1 MYIINLIKEYKHL
14 NIIIIII
21 IMAQFFNTNSN
32 NIINNAV
39 NMLLNTYEK
48 VMILNLFVDSYDE
61 NLKHT
66 YINAAN
72 SHNNKVIHLQE
83 HIDAGFDLYAPGNQG
98 EAFNHYGLQIP
109 FFGPGWQD
117 RNPVNK
123 MDFMVSCSAQMVT
136 DGGKCFNTGYYMYP
150 RSSLSKTK
158 LRLANSVG
166 IIDAGYRGHL
176 TGMFDVVNIDT
187 NDNDSNIEADF
198 WGKKFDRY
206 VQICA
211 PGLVPIL
218 VQIVNTMEEL
228 GGETARGGG
237 GFGSTGH

>member
-1 MYIINLIKEYKHL
+1 MANFL
-14 NIIIIII
+14 N
-21 IMAQFFNTNSN
+21 NSN
-32 NIINNAV
+32 SNSTLFINTV
-39 NMLLNTYEK
+39 NNLLNTYEK
-48 VMILNLFVDSYDE
+48 VMVLNVFVDSNDD

-83 HIDAGFDLYAPGNQG
+83 HIDAGFDLFAPGNQG
-98 EAFNHYGLQIP
+98 EAFNHYGIEIP
-109 FFGPGWQD
+109 FFGPGRED

-123 MDFMVSCSAQMVT
+123 LDFMVSCSAQMVT

-150 RSSLSKTK
+150 RSSLSKTQ

-166 IIDAGYRGHL
+166 IIDSGYRGHL
-176 TGMFDVVNIDT
+176 TGMFDVVNID
-187 NDNDSNIEADF
+187 SNIHNSEADF
-198 WGKKFDRY
+198 WGRKFDRY

-218 VQIVNTMEEL
+218 VQIVDSMEEL
-228 GGETARGGG
+228 GGETVRGGG
-237 GFGSTGH
+237 GFGSTGR

>member
-1 MYIINLIKEYKHL
+1 MANFL
-14 NIIIIII
+14 N
-21 IMAQFFNTNSN
+21 NSN
-32 NIINNAV
+32 SNTTLFINTV
-39 NMLLNTYEK
+39 NSLLNTYEK
-48 VMILNLFVDSYDE
+48 VMVLNLFVDSYDE

-83 HIDAGFDLYAPGNQG
+83 HIDAGFDLFAPGNQG
-98 EAFNHYGLQIP
+98 EALNHYGNDLP
-109 FFGPGWQD
+109 FFGPGRED
-117 RNPVNK
+117 RNPVNR

-150 RSSLSKTK
+150 RSSLSKTQ

-166 IIDAGYRGHL
+166 IIDSGYRGHL
-176 TGMFDVVNIDT
+176 TGMFDVVNIDS
-187 NDNDSNIEADF
+187 DSNSDPNSEADF

>member
-1 MYIINLIKEYKHL
+1 MANFL
-14 NIIIIII
+14 N
-21 IMAQFFNTNSN
+21 NSN
-32 NIINNAV
+32 NILFINTV
-39 NMLLNTYEK
+39 NSLLNTYEK
-48 VMILNLFVDSYDE
+48 VMVLNLFVDSYDE

-83 HIDAGFDLYAPGNQG
+83 HIDAGFDLFAPGNQG
-98 EAFNHYGLQIP
+98 EALNHYGNDLP
-109 FFGPGWQD
+109 FFGPGRED
-117 RNPVNK
+117 RNPVNR

-150 RSSLSKTK
+150 RSSLSKTQ

-166 IIDAGYRGHL
+166 IIDSGYRGHL
-176 TGMFDVVNIDT
+176 TGMFDVVNID
-187 NDNDSNIEADF
+187 NDSNSDHNLEADF

-218 VQIVNTMEEL
+218 VQVVNTFEEL
-228 GGETARGGG
+228 GGETPRGGG
-237 GFGSTGH
+237 GFGSTGR

>member
-1 MYIINLIKEYKHL
+1 M
-14 NIIIIII
+14 
-21 IMAQFFNTNSN
+21 
-32 NIINNAV
+32 V
-39 NMLLNTYEK
+39 
-48 VMILNLFVDSYDE
+48 LNLFVDSNDE

-176 TGMFDVVNIDT
+176 TGMFDVVNIDS
-187 NDNDSNIEADF
+187 DSNSDPNSEADF

-218 VQIVNTMEEL
+218 VQVVDTIEQL
-228 GGETARGGG
+228 GGETVRGGG
-237 GFGSTGH
+237 GFGSTGR

>member
-1 MYIINLIKEYKHL
+1 
-14 NIIIIII
+14 
-21 IMAQFFNTNSN
+21 MAQFLNNNSN
-32 NIINNAV
+32 TPNFINTV
-39 NMLLNTYEK
+39 NNLLNTYEK
-48 VMILNLFVDSYDE
+48 VMVLKVFVDSNDE

-66 YINAAN
+66 YVNAAN
-72 SHNNKVIHLQE
+72 THNNKVIHLQE

-98 EAFNHYGLQIP
+98 EELEQYGTNTR

-117 RNPVNK
+117 RIPVNK
-123 MDFMVSCSAQMVT
+123 LDFMVSCSAQMMT

-150 RSSLSKTK
+150 RSSLSKTQ

-176 TGMFDVVNIDT
+176 TGMFDVVNIDI
-187 NDNDSNIEADF
+187 NDDDSNNHSNSEADF
-198 WGKKFDRY
+198 WGRKFDRY

-218 VQIVNTMEEL
+218 VQVVDSMEEL

-237 GFGSTGH
+237 GFGSSGR

>member
-1 MYIINLIKEYKHL
+1 
-14 NIIIIII
+14 
-21 IMAQFFNTNSN
+21 MAQFFNTNTNTN
-32 NIINNAV
+32 NIIINAV
-39 NMLLNTYEK
+39 HMLLNTYEK
-48 VMILNLFVDSYDE
+48 VMILNVFVDSNDE

-72 SHNNKVIHLQE
+72 SHNNKVIYFQE
-83 HIDAGFDLYAPGNQG
+83 HIDAGFDLFAPGNQG

-109 FFGPGWQD
+109 FFGPGRED

-150 RSSLSKTK
+150 RSSLSKTQ

-166 IIDAGYRGHL
+166 IIDSGYRGHL
-176 TGMFDVVNIDT
+176 TGMFDVVNID
-187 NDNDSNIEADF
+187 NDSNSDPNLEADF

-218 VQIVNTMEEL
+218 VQVVDTMEEL
-228 GGETARGGG
+228 GGETVRGGG
-237 GFGSTGH
+237 GFGSTGR

>member
-1 MYIINLIKEYKHL
+1 MANFL
-14 NIIIIII
+14 N
-21 IMAQFFNTNSN
+21 NSN
-32 NIINNAV
+32 SNTTLFINTV
-39 NMLLNTYEK
+39 NSLLNTYEK
-48 VMILNLFVDSYDE
+48 VMVLNVFVDSNDE

-72 SHNNKVIHLQE
+72 THNNKVIHLQE
-83 HIDAGFDLYAPGNQG
+83 HIDAGFDLFAPGNQG
-98 EAFNHYGLQIP
+98 EAFNHYGIEIP
-109 FFGPGWQD
+109 FFGPGRED

-123 MDFMVSCSAQMVT
+123 LDFMVSCSAQMVT

-150 RSSLSKTK
+150 RSSLSKTR

-166 IIDAGYRGHL
+166 IIDSGYRGHL
-176 TGMFDVVNIDT
+176 TGMFDVVNID
-187 NDNDSNIEADF
+187 SNINNNFNNYHNSEADF
-198 WGKKFDRY
+198 WGRKFDRY

-218 VQIVNTMEEL
+218 VQVVDTMEEL

-237 GFGSTGH
+237 GFGSTGR

>member
-1 MYIINLIKEYKHL
+1 MANFL
-14 NIIIIII
+14 N
-21 IMAQFFNTNSN
+21 NSN
-32 NIINNAV
+32 NILFINTV
-39 NMLLNTYEK
+39 NSLLNTYEK
-48 VMILNLFVDSYDE
+48 VMVLNLFVDSYDE

-83 HIDAGFDLYAPGNQG
+83 HIDAGFDLFAPGNQG
-98 EAFNHYGLQIP
+98 EALNHYGNDLP
-109 FFGPGWQD
+109 FFGPGRED
-117 RNPVNK
+117 RNPVNR

-150 RSSLSKTK
+150 RSSLSKTQ

-166 IIDAGYRGHL
+166 IIDSGYRGHL
-176 TGMFDVVNIDT
+176 TGMFDVVNID
-187 NDNDSNIEADF
+187 NDSNSDHNLEADF

-218 VQIVNTMEEL
+218 VQVVNTFEEL

-237 GFGSTGH
+237 GFGSTGR

>member
-1 MYIINLIKEYKHL
+1 M
-14 NIIIIII
+14 
-21 IMAQFFNTNSN
+21 
-32 NIINNAV
+32 V
-39 NMLLNTYEK
+39 
-48 VMILNLFVDSYDE
+48 LNLFVDSYDE

-83 HIDAGFDLYAPGNQG
+83 HIDAGFDLFAPGNQG
-98 EAFNHYGLQIP
+98 EALNHYGNDLP
-109 FFGPGWQD
+109 FFGPGRED
-117 RNPVNK
+117 RNPVNR

-150 RSSLSKTK
+150 RSSLSKTQ

-166 IIDAGYRGHL
+166 IIDSGYRGHL
-176 TGMFDVVNIDT
+176 TGMFDVVNID
-187 NDNDSNIEADF
+187 NDSNSDHNLEADF

-218 VQIVNTMEEL
+218 VQVVNTFEEL

-237 GFGSTGH
+237 GFGSTGR